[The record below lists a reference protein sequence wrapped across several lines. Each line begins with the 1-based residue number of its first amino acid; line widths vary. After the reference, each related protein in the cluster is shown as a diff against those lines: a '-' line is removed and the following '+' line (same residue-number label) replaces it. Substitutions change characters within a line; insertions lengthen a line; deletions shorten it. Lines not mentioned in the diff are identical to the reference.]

1 MAFLGLA
8 ELVEDEDV
16 NELGDEEGVEVAAG
30 GEDDVEH
37 TPRASQG
44 SNWVGCEG
52 GGLSWAL
59 QVHTD
64 RLGQLSSGSS
74 RHDDPDE
81 THS

>member
-1 MAFLGLA
+1 MECRISSLIVAFLGLA

-16 NELGDEEGVEVAAG
+16 YELGDEEGVEVAAG

-59 QVHTD
+59 QVH
-64 RLGQLSSGSS
+64 
-74 RHDDPDE
+74 
-81 THS
+81 